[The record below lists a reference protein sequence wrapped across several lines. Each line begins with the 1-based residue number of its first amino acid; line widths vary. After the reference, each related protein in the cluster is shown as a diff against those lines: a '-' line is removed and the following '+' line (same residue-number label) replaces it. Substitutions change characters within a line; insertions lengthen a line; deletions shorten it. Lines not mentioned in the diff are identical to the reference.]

1 MALIYKETKLCDI
14 INNEPSVIPLI
25 NRFGIQLGISDFSVA
40 EVCHA
45 HNLDEEFFLTIL
57 NTFIND
63 GYFPEERF
71 SAFRVAELI
80 DYLSK
85 TNDYYRFYQLP
96 NIHRHFRL
104 LLSQSGDGNNNL
116 HLMLRF
122 FEEVEKDLLL
132 RIEHDSNCW
141 FPAVLQVE
149 NSGISITDGMELDDV
164 IEDKVSDLK
173 NMFIKHLTGDYELNL
188 CYGVIVAI
196 MTLEKDLRQNNRIR
210 TRILSPLTESLV
222 NNTGRRS

>member
-25 NRFGIQLGISDFSVA
+25 NRFGIKLGICDLSVA
-40 EVCHA
+40 EVCLEH
-45 HNLDEEFFLTIL
+45 HLDSEFFLTIL

-71 SAFRVAELI
+71 SAFRSVELI
-80 DYLSK
+80 DYLRK
-85 TNDYYRFYQLP
+85 TNDYYRYYQLP

-104 LLSQSGDGNNNL
+104 LLSQSGENNNNL

-122 FEEVEKDLLL
+122 FEEVEKDLLH
-132 RIEHDSNCW
+132 RIDYDSNCW
-141 FPAVLQVE
+141 FPAILE
-149 NSGISITDGMELDDV
+149 AEGSGTAITERFQQEDA

-196 MTLEKDLRQNNRIR
+196 ITLEKDLRQNNRIR
-210 TRILSPLTESLV
+210 TRILSPLTASLTK
-222 NNTGRRS
+222 NASHKS

>member
-25 NRFGIQLGISDFSVA
+25 NRFGIKLGISDFSVA
-40 EVCHA
+40 EVCEE
-45 HNLDEEFFLTIL
+45 HNLDSEFFLTIL

-71 SAFRVAELI
+71 SAFRSVELI
-80 DYLSK
+80 DYLKK
-85 TNDYYRFYQLP
+85 TNDYYRYYQLP

-104 LLSQSGDGNNNL
+104 LLSQSGENNNNL

-122 FEEVEKDLLL
+122 FEEVEKDLLG
-132 RIEHDSNCW
+132 RIDYDSDCW
-141 FPAVLQVE
+141 FPAILE
-149 NSGISITDGMELDDV
+149 AEETGTAITELSQPEDA

-196 MTLEKDLRQNNRIR
+196 ITLEKDLRQNNRIR
-210 TRILSPLTESLV
+210 TRILSPLTVSLTK
-222 NNTGRRS
+222 NISSKS

>member
-25 NRFGIQLGISDFSVA
+25 NRFGIQLGISDHTVA
-40 EVCHA
+40 EVCA
-45 HNLDEEFFLTIL
+45 ARSLDVEFFLTIL

-71 SAFRVAELI
+71 SAFRAAELI
-80 DYLSK
+80 DYLTK

-104 LLSQSGDGNNNL
+104 LLSQSDGSNNNL

-122 FEEVEKDLLL
+122 FEEVEKDLLR
-132 RIEHDSNCW
+132 RIDHDSNCW
-141 FPAVLQVE
+141 FPAVLRAEDSGTDIADAVE
-149 NSGISITDGMELDDV
+149 WDDAV
-164 IEDKVSDLK
+164 EDKVSDLK

-210 TRILSPLTESLV
+210 ARILSPLTASLTH
-222 NNTGRRS
+222 NTGNKS